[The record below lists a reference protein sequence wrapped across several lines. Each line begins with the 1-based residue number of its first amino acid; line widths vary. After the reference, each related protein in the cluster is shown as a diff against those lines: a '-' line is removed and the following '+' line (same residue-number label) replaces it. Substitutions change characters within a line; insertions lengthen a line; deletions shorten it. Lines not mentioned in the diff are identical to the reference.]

1 MPTSLDIRRL
11 LVGLVGLSSVAM
23 VLLPGGYLDPV
34 VAKLESTIV
43 GPVVQA
49 APVDCA
55 MDEMADMQMP
65 MLVECASR

>member
-1 MPTSLDIRRL
+1 
-11 LVGLVGLSSVAM
+11 M

-55 MDEMADMQMP
+55 MDEMAGMQMP
-65 MLVECASR
+65 MAAECASH

>member
-1 MPTSLDIRRL
+1 MPTFLDIRRL

-55 MDEMADMQMP
+55 MDEMAGMQMP
-65 MLVECASR
+65 MPAECASR